1 MNLRFGTSSDA
12 RSIAVVHFA
21 SIRESYRG
29 LFPSSALGKIDID
42 DRAERWRQLLTNA
55 ATATYVAESNGQ
67 ILGFVNYGRC
77 RDEDVADVRVG
88 EIMSL
93 YVAPDSW
100 GNGLGRML
108 LGAAL
113 GQLAATGLC
122 EAKLWVLGRNARAVA
137 FYEQAGFVRDGTI
150 KHRDMFGVPAIV
162 VRYGTCLPK

>member
-55 ATATYVAESNGQ
+55 ATATYVAESNCQ
-67 ILGFVNYGRC
+67 SNPRLRRYGRC
-77 RDEDVADVRVG
+77 RDEDVADERVE

-100 GNGLGRML
+100 TTG
-108 LGAAL
+108 
-113 GQLAATGLC
+113 LAAC
-122 EAKLWVLGRNARAVA
+122 
-137 FYEQAGFVRDGTI
+137 
-150 KHRDMFGVPAIV
+150 
-162 VRYGTCLPK
+162 

>member
-1 MNLRFGTSSDA
+1 MTQAGEEKRSLRMNLRFRTVATLGQSPSSTSL
-12 RSIAVVHFA
+12 RS
-21 SIRESYRG
+21 ESRIRG
-29 LFPSSALGKIDID
+29 LFPSSAAFGKIDID

-77 RDEDVADVRVG
+77 RDEDVADERVG

-100 GNGLGRML
+100 GHGLGRML

-113 GQLAATGLC
+113 G
-122 EAKLWVLGRNARAVA
+122 RSR
-137 FYEQAGFVRDGTI
+137 
-150 KHRDMFGVPAIV
+150 HRPLRG
-162 VRYGTCLPK
+162 